1 MIVLIDAGNTR
12 VKFGSVLPDGQR
24 EPVPLALRH
33 TGLDRLSDWVR
44 KLPQAPTAAL
54 GVNVAGAAAAAAIEA
69 RLAAHG
75 CPISWINS
83 QNQAGGVRN
92 AYDRASQL
100 GADRWVSLIGLA
112 WHARGRTGP
121 DEHNNGTRH
130 VAISEQPPL
139 MLASFGTATTIDT
152 LAIDT
157 AVQSPSTDTPQ
168 SNNWLFLG
176 GLIFPGATLMRSSL
190 VEGTAN
196 LPEASGTAAAYPTN
210 THQAIVT
217 GIAAAQA
224 GAVLRQ
230 WLTGLEVSGQAPRVY
245 SSGGAWPIVKDET
258 QRLLTAAQ
266 KRMGLHET
274 PIEWLPSPV
283 LDGLAVLALGQ
294 GSLRASQFALH

>member
-12 VKFGSVLPDGQR
+12 AKFGSVMPDGQR
-24 EPVPLALRH
+24 EPIPLALRH
-33 TGLDRLSDWVR
+33 TDLDTLADWLR
-44 KLPQAPTAAL
+44 QLPQAPTAAL
-54 GVNVAGAAAAAAIEA
+54 GVNVAGTAAAAAITA
-69 RLAAHG
+69 RLAVHG
-75 CPISWINS
+75 CSIRWISS
-83 QNQAGGVRN
+83 QNEAAGIRN

-112 WHARGRTGP
+112 WHARSQTRP
-121 DEHNNGTRH
+121 DAHNKNTRH
-130 VAISEQPPL
+130 VAAKDQPPL

-157 AVQSPSTDTPQ
+157 VAESPSAARPH
-168 SNNWLFLG
+168 SSNWLFLG
-176 GLIFPGATLMRSSL
+176 GVIFPGATLMRSSL
-190 VEGTAN
+190 AGGTAN
-196 LPEASGTAAAYPTN
+196 LPEASGVAAAYPTN

-230 WLTGLEVSGQAPRVY
+230 WLTGLEHSGQAPRVY

-258 QRLLTAAQ
+258 QRLLTATQ
-266 KRMGLHET
+266 QRMGLRET

-294 GSLRASQFALH
+294 GSLRAG